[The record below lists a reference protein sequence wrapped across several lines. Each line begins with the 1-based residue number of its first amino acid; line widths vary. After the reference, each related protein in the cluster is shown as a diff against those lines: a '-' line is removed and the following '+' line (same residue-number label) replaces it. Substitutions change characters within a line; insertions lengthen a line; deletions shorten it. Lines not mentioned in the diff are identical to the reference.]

1 MASYHLSVKTV
12 KRSAGRSAT
21 AAAAYRSGSVIAC
34 DREGRVH
41 DYTAKR
47 GVRDCFILTP
57 EGAPDW
63 AQERAALWNAAEAR
77 ETRSNSVT
85 AREWELALP
94 SELTDAGRVAL
105 ARDFAQALV
114 ARYGVV
120 ADVAVHAPHAEG
132 DQRNHHVHI
141 LTTTRVMGHEGLGA
155 KTRILD
161 AAKTGGVE
169 IEAMREVWAGLQNR
183 ALELAGTEIRV
194 DHRSLEAQHEAALAR
209 GDDLAA
215 EALDRGPEVKLG
227 PAVNAMERRAQR
239 EAVAE
244 GRAYAPVTVRGAAVY
259 SARKARA
266 LVAELRVRVE
276 ELRAAYAL
284 AREQGEGRI
293 PAGLAALRAT
303 AAREREAG
311 LGSSG
316 QSGDT
321 GQDSKARLAAI
332 LKQDQAEKAQEQSSA
347 PERDISGQLAQVM
360 GREVERKVPEREVPH
375 RPRNAQLVQAL
386 LQLGDSAQ
394 RGERFAFRTADQ
406 ARAFF
411 ADLKDRYGDGIVRQ
425 LTQGDDRA
433 LATDFADPHQ
443 RRAVA
448 HGIQVVAKTHGLDAG
463 IDAVQARSVTREQDD
478 GWEL

>member
-21 AAAAYRSGSVIAC
+21 AAAAYRSGSVIVC
-34 DREGRVH
+34 EREGRVH
-41 DYTAKR
+41 DYSAKR
-47 GVRDCFILTP
+47 GVQDCFILAP

-77 ETRSNSVT
+77 ESRSNSVT

-94 SELTDAGRVAL
+94 SELTDADRVAL

-141 LTTTRVMGHEGLGA
+141 LTTTRVMGSEGLGA

-169 IEAMREVWAGLQNR
+169 IEAMRAVWAGLQNR
-183 ALELAGTEIRV
+183 ALELAGTGERV
-194 DHRSLEAQHEAALAR
+194 DHRSLEAQREAALER

-215 EALDRGPEVKLG
+215 EVLDRAPEVKLG
-227 PAVNAMERRAQR
+227 PAVSAMERRAQR

-244 GRAYAPVTVRGAAVY
+244 GRDYVPVTLRGAAVY
-259 SARKARA
+259 SARRARA
-266 LVAELRVRVE
+266 LVAELRERVE

-293 PAGLAALRAT
+293 PAGLAALRALRAKG
-303 AAREREAG
+303 AAAEVDAG
-311 LGSSG
+311 RVAELGDIRTRLAGILQRDQGGAVDQPSVPEPAIE
-316 QSGDT
+316 
-321 GQDSKARLAAI
+321 ARLPEVLGGRAVEEEGAPVARRNPRLI
-332 LKQDQAEKAQEQSSA
+332 SA
-347 PERDISGQLAQVM
+347 LAQIAEGVAR
-360 GREVERKVPEREVPH
+360 RE
-375 RPRNAQLVQAL
+375 
-386 LQLGDSAQ
+386 QLG
-394 RGERFAFRTADQ
+394 FRSPVQ

-411 ADLKDRYGDGIVRQ
+411 DDLRESYGGAVLSQ
-425 LTQGDDRA
+425 VAGGDDHA
-433 LATDFADPHQ
+433 LVVDFPDAAL
-443 RRAVA
+443 RRQVA
-448 HGIQVVAKTHGLDAG
+448 IGMVMLG
-463 IDAVQARSVTREQDD
+463 RSYGAIEREEVRDVSPDTTREQEG

>member
-34 DREGRVH
+34 EREGRVH
-41 DYTAKR
+41 DYSAKR
-47 GVRDCFILTP
+47 GVQDCFILAP

-77 ETRSNSVT
+77 ESRSNSVT

-94 SELTDAGRVAL
+94 SELTDARRVAL

-141 LTTTRVMGHEGLGA
+141 LTTTRVIGPEGLGA

-169 IEAMREVWAGLQNR
+169 IEAMRAVWAGLQNQ
-183 ALELAGTEIRV
+183 ALELAGTEERV
-194 DHRSLEAQHEAALAR
+194 DHRSLETQREAALAR

-215 EALDRGPEVKLG
+215 EALDRAPEVKLG

-239 EAVAE
+239 EATAE

-266 LVAELRVRVE
+266 LVAELRERVE

-293 PAGLAALRAT
+293 PAGLAALRALRAKG
-303 AAREREAG
+303 AAAEVEAGQVAG
-311 LGSSG
+311 LG
-316 QSGDT
+316 DIRT
-321 GQDSKARLAAI
+321 RLAGI
-332 LKQDQAEKAQEQSSA
+332 LQRDGAEKAVGQPSVPEPAIEARLPEVLGGRAVEEQGAPVARRNPRLISA
-347 PERDISGQLAQVM
+347 LAQIAERVAR
-360 GREVERKVPEREVPH
+360 RE
-375 RPRNAQLVQAL
+375 
-386 LQLGDSAQ
+386 QLG
-394 RGERFAFRTADQ
+394 FRSPVQ

-411 ADLKDRYGDGIVRQ
+411 DDLRESYGGAVLSQVAVGDDHALAADFPDADLRRQVAIGMVVLGRSYGEIERGGHEVGPEI
-425 LTQGDDRA
+425 
-433 LATDFADPHQ
+433 
-443 RRAVA
+443 
-448 HGIQVVAKTHGLDAG
+448 
-463 IDAVQARSVTREQDD
+463 TREQDD
-478 GWEL
+478 GWGL

>member
-21 AAAAYRSGSVIAC
+21 AAAAYRSGSVITC
-34 DREGRVH
+34 EREGRVH
-41 DYTAKR
+41 DYSAKR
-47 GVRDCFILTP
+47 GVQDCFILAP

-77 ETRSNSVT
+77 ENRSNSVT

-94 SELTDAGRVAL
+94 SELTDADRVAL

-141 LTTTRVMGHEGLGA
+141 LTTTRVMGSEGLGA

-183 ALELAGTEIRV
+183 ALELAGTGERV
-194 DHRSLEAQHEAALAR
+194 DHRSLEAQREAALAR

-215 EALDRGPEVKLG
+215 EGLDRAPEVKLG

-239 EAVAE
+239 EAAAE
-244 GRAYAPVTVRGAAVY
+244 GRDYVPVTVRGAAVY

-266 LVAELRVRVE
+266 LVAELRERVE
-276 ELRAAYAL
+276 ELREAYAL

-293 PAGLAALRAT
+293 PAGLAALRALRAKSV
-303 AAREREAG
+303 AAEVEAG
-311 LGSSG
+311 QVAGPGDIKMRLAGILQRDQGGAGKAVG
-316 QSGDT
+316 QPSVPEPAIE
-321 GQDSKARLAAI
+321 ARLPEVLGRRAV
-332 LKQDQAEKAQEQSSA
+332 EEEVA
-347 PERDISGQLAQVM
+347 PVARRNPRLIGALAQIAEGVVR
-360 GREVERKVPEREVPH
+360 RE
-375 RPRNAQLVQAL
+375 
-386 LQLGDSAQ
+386 QLGFSSPA
-394 RGERFAFRTADQ
+394 Q

-411 ADLKDRYGDGIVRQ
+411 DDLRESYGGNVLGQ
-425 LTQGDDRA
+425 VASGDDHA
-433 LATDFADPHQ
+433 LVADFPDAEL
-443 RRAVA
+443 RRQVA
-448 HGIQVVAKTHGLDAG
+448 IGMVVLG
-463 IDAVQARSVTREQDD
+463 RSYGEIEREDLREVGPEIAREQDD

>member
-34 DREGRVH
+34 EREGRVH

-47 GVRDCFILTP
+47 GVQDCFILAP

-63 AQERAALWNAAEAR
+63 AQERAALWNAAEAC
-77 ETRSNSVT
+77 ESRSNSVT

-94 SELTDAGRVAL
+94 SELTDADRVAL
-105 ARDFAQALV
+105 ARHFAQALV
-114 ARYGVV
+114 ARFGVV

-141 LTTTRVMGHEGLGA
+141 LTTTRVMGPEGLGA

-194 DHRSLEAQHEAALAR
+194 DHRSLEAQREAALAR

-215 EALDRGPEVKLG
+215 EVLDRAPEVKLG

-239 EAVAE
+239 EAVAT
-244 GRAYAPVTVRGAAVY
+244 GRAYEPVTVRGAAVY
-259 SARKARA
+259 SARRARA
-266 LVAELRVRVE
+266 LVAELRERVE
-276 ELRAAYAL
+276 ELRAAYDL
-284 AREQGEGRI
+284 ARAQGMGRI
-293 PAGLAALRAT
+293 PAGLAAIRAM

-311 LGSSG
+311 LGQG
-316 QSGDT
+316 GDA

-332 LKQDQAEKAQEQSSA
+332 LKRNQAEKAQEQKST
-347 PERDISGQLAQVM
+347 
-360 GREVERKVPEREVPH
+360 PEREVSS
-375 RPRNAQLVQAL
+375 RPRHAQLVQAL
-386 LQLGDSAQ
+386 LQMGDSVQ
-394 RGERFAFRTADQ
+394 RGERFAFRSGDQ

-411 ADLKDRYGDGIVRQ
+411 ADLKERYGDGIVRQ
-425 LTQGDDRA
+425 LEQGDDRA
-433 LATDFADPHQ
+433 LVAHFADPHQ

>member
-41 DYTAKR
+41 DYSAKR
-47 GVRDCFILTP
+47 GVQDCFILAP

-94 SELTDAGRVAL
+94 SELTDAERVAL

-120 ADVAVHAPHAEG
+120 ADVAVHAPHAQG

-141 LTTTRVMGHEGLGA
+141 LTTTRVMGSEGLGA

-169 IEAMREVWAGLQNR
+169 IEAMRAVWAGLQNR
-183 ALELAGTEIRV
+183 ALELAGTGERV
-194 DHRSLEAQHEAALAR
+194 DHRSLEAQREAALER

-215 EALDRGPEVKLG
+215 EVLDRAPEVKLG

-239 EAVAE
+239 EAVAT
-244 GRAYAPVTVRGAAVY
+244 GREYVPVTVRGAAVY

-293 PAGLAALRAT
+293 PAGLAALRALRAKG
-303 AAREREAG
+303 AAAEVEAG
-311 LGSSG
+311 QVAGPGDIKMRLAGILQRDQGGAVG
-316 QSGDT
+316 QPSVPEPAID
-321 GQDSKARLAAI
+321 ARLSGVLGRRAVGEEVAPVARVRNPRLI
-332 LKQDQAEKAQEQSSA
+332 GALTRIAEGVA
-347 PERDISGQLAQVM
+347 R
-360 GREVERKVPEREVPH
+360 RE
-375 RPRNAQLVQAL
+375 
-386 LQLGDSAQ
+386 QLG
-394 RGERFAFRTADQ
+394 FRSPVQ

-411 ADLKDRYGDGIVRQ
+411 DDLRESYGGAVLSQ
-425 LTQGDDRA
+425 VAGGDDRA
-433 LATDFADPHQ
+433 LAADFPDADLRRQVAIGMVVLGRSYGEIDREEHQ
-443 RRAVA
+443 VGNDLPVDRCEGA
-448 HGIQVVAKTHGLDAG
+448 GWGL
-463 IDAVQARSVTREQDD
+463 
-478 GWEL
+478 

>member
-34 DREGRVH
+34 EREGRVH

-47 GVRDCFILTP
+47 GVQDCFILAP

-63 AQERAALWNAAEAR
+63 AQERAALWNASEAR
-77 ETRSNSVT
+77 ESRSNSVT

-94 SELTDAGRVAL
+94 SELTNAGRVAL

-141 LTTTRVMGHEGLGA
+141 LTTTRVMGPEGLGA

-169 IEAMREVWAGLQNR
+169 IEAMRAVWAGLQNR
-183 ALELAGTEIRV
+183 ALELAGAQERV
-194 DHRSLEAQHEAALAR
+194 DHRSLEAQRAAALER

-215 EALDRGPEVKLG
+215 EVLDRAPEVKLG

-239 EAVAE
+239 EAMAE
-244 GRAYAPVTVRGAAVY
+244 GRDYVPVTVRGVAVY
-259 SARKARA
+259 SARRARE

-284 AREQGEGRI
+284 AREQGMGRI
-293 PAGLAALRAT
+293 PAGLAAIRAT

-311 LGSSG
+311 LG
-316 QSGDT
+316 QGDEA
-321 GQDSKARLAAI
+321 GHDGKARLAAI
-332 LKQDQAEKAQEQSSA
+332 LQRDQAETAREQASA
-347 PERDISGQLAQVM
+347 PEHGISDKLAQVM
-360 GREVERKVPEREVPH
+360 GREVERQVPERKASPH
-375 RPRNAQLVQAL
+375 SRHAQLVQAL
-386 LQLGDSAQ
+386 LQIGDAVQ
-394 RGERFAFRTADQ
+394 RGERFAFRADDQ
-406 ARAFF
+406 ERAFF
-411 ADLKDRYGDGIVRQ
+411 ADLKDNYGDGIVLQ
-425 LTQGDDRA
+425 LAQGDDRA
-433 LATDFADPHQ
+433 LAADFADPHQ

-448 HGIQVVAKTHGLDAG
+448 YGVQVTAKAYGHDSGVELAHDR
-463 IDAVQARSVTREQDD
+463 AVSRERDD

>member
-34 DREGRVH
+34 EREGRVH

-47 GVRDCFILTP
+47 GVQDCFILAP

-63 AQERAALWNAAEAR
+63 VQERAALWNAAEAR
-77 ETRSNSVT
+77 ESRSNSVT

-94 SELTDAGRVAL
+94 SELTDAERLTL

-114 ARYGVV
+114 ARFGVV

-141 LTTTRVMGHEGLGA
+141 LTTTRVMGPEGLGA

-169 IEAMREVWAGLQNR
+169 IEAMRAVWAGLQNR
-183 ALELAGTEIRV
+183 ALELAGTGERV
-194 DHRSLEAQHEAALAR
+194 DHRSLESQREAALER

-239 EAVAE
+239 EAAAE
-244 GRAYAPVTVRGAAVY
+244 GRDYVPVTVRGAAVY

-266 LVAELRVRVE
+266 LVAELRERVE

-284 AREQGEGRI
+284 AREQSEGRI
-293 PAGLAALRAT
+293 PAGLAALRALRAKGV
-303 AAREREAG
+303 AAEFEGGPVAG
-311 LGSSG
+311 LGDIKTRLAGILQRDGEEKAVG
-316 QSGDT
+316 QS
-321 GQDSKARLAAI
+321 SVPEPAIEARLPEVLGRRAGDEEVAPVARRNPRLI
-332 LKQDQAEKAQEQSSA
+332 SA
-347 PERDISGQLAQVM
+347 LAQIAERVAR
-360 GREVERKVPEREVPH
+360 RE
-375 RPRNAQLVQAL
+375 
-386 LQLGDSAQ
+386 QLGFSNPA
-394 RGERFAFRTADQ
+394 Q

-411 ADLKDRYGDGIVRQ
+411 DDLRGSYGGAVLGQ
-425 LTQGDDRA
+425 LAGGDDHA
-433 LATDFADPHQ
+433 LVGDFPDAAL
-443 RRAVA
+443 RRQVA
-448 HGIQVVAKTHGLDAG
+448 IGMVVLGRSYGEMEREGLRE
-463 IDAVQARSVTREQDD
+463 VSPEFTREQDG